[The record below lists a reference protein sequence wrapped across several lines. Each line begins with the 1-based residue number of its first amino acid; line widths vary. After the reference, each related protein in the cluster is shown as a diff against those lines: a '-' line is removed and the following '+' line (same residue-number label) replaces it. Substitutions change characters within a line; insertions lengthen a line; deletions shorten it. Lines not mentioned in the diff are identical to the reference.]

1 MKALIVRYMNEIVGL
16 TVMALMAVALVA
28 GQAGQAGAMRQDA
41 VPSVPELDAA
51 AAIVSFDE
59 AMEAIVFRADIAIN
73 VGLDDLIR
81 LDVDRDSIEA
91 IRKVLAI
98 RTERRD

>member
-28 GQAGQAGAMRQDA
+28 GQAGATSQDA
-41 VPSVPELDAA
+41 VPSDPELDA

-59 AMEAIVFRADIAIN
+59 AIVFRANIAIN

>member
-28 GQAGQAGAMRQDA
+28 GQSGATGQDA
-41 VPSVPELDAA
+41 VPSDPELGVA

>member
-1 MKALIVRYMNEIVGL
+1 MKAQIVRYLNEIVGL

-28 GQAGQAGAMRQDA
+28 GQAGATGQDA
-41 VPSVPELDAA
+41 VPSDPELDAA
-51 AAIVSFDE
+51 AAIVSFD
-59 AMEAIVFRADIAIN
+59 EAIVFRADIAIN

>member
-28 GQAGQAGAMRQDA
+28 GQAGAMSQDA
-41 VPSVPELDAA
+41 VPSNPELDAA

-73 VGLDDLIR
+73 VSLDDLIR

>member
-28 GQAGQAGAMRQDA
+28 GQAGAMSQDA
-41 VPSVPELDAA
+41 VPSDPELDAA
-51 AAIVSFDE
+51 AAIVSFD
-59 AMEAIVFRADIAIN
+59 EAIVFRADIAIN